1 LWRDQLRIGLAPD
14 RLVLAAYR
22 RGIRPVLAGKDLIAV
37 EPSRSLGDW
46 RPAVEALPAAL
57 ARFPGNRAQVTVVLS
72 NHFARYALL
81 PWIPALRTDDE
92 WLALARERLAIVHGQ
107 SAEEWTVLA
116 SETAHHGPRVACA
129 VDRALLEAL
138 EEKIGGGATL
148 VSVQPYLM
156 AAYNRVR
163 PAIEGE
169 SCWLVVAEPGRLTL
183 ALIQDGVWGAIRTR
197 RADERWQAML
207 PDILERES
215 AVLALDNACPQVIVH
230 TQDTIDADA
239 EGAFRIRDLTATA
252 DAGLDDRK
260 FAMVLG

>member
-1 LWRDQLRIGLAPD
+1 
-14 RLVLAAYR
+14 VF
-22 RGIRPVLAGKDLIAV
+22 AV
-37 EPSRSLGDW
+37 QPSKSLGDW
-46 RPAVEALPAAL
+46 RPAVEALPSAL
-57 ARFPGNRAQVTVVLS
+57 ALAPTGRPEVTVVLS

-81 PWIPALRTDDE
+81 PWIPALRTEDE

-107 SAEEWTVLA
+107 STEEWTVMT
-116 SETAHHGPRVACA
+116 SETAARGPRVACA
-129 VDRALLEAL
+129 VDRALLAAL
-138 EEKIGGGATL
+138 EDRLDGGASL

-197 RADERWQAML
+197 RVDERWQAML

-215 AVLALDNACPQVIVH
+215 AVLALDQACPQVIVH
-230 TQDTIDADA
+230 TQDTITADA
-239 EGAFRIRDLTATA
+239 EGLFRIRDLTATA
-252 DAGLDDRK
+252 GSGLDDRK